1 MVSVISLR
9 SLNQPHKDPCSTTKK
24 GTYPLSTTDA
34 TPGSIPSSAL
44 ALLRDT
50 WLDSSSLSNSPS
62 HVFLRLISAMSESTE
77 SKSRGPLGRVV
88 VIGGNGFLGHHIV
101 NQAIESWTTTA
112 VFGVDLRCER
122 NRNPAAEY
130 RECDI
135 TDPER
140 LLSLIEELKP
150 DVVIHTAS
158 PVANNPKIGNDIFK
172 KVNVD
177 GTQSVVDACEKAGV
191 KALVYTSSA
200 SVISDNVTDLLNA
213 DERWPLIRGD
223 QQTEYYSE
231 TKAAAEEL
239 VLKANRKDDSK
250 LLTCA
255 IRPAGIFGEG
265 DVQTLAGILNVYKRG
280 KQNVQVGNNDN
291 LFDFTYVGNVAHS
304 HLLAAQLL
312 LVTAASPTV
321 PLDHER
327 VDGEAFFITNDEP
340 VYFWDFARAIWHT
353 AGYNK
358 GKEGTWTLPRELGIG
373 LGFISEVFGTILGKT
388 PTLTRKAII
397 MSSMTRYYNITKAK
411 RVLRYKP
418 LWTLQ
423 EGINRGVEWF
433 AEQDRQQAAAAK
445 A

>member
-1 MVSVISLR
+1 M
-9 SLNQPHKDPCSTTKK
+9 
-24 GTYPLSTTDA
+24 A
-34 TPGSIPSSAL
+34 
-44 ALLRDT
+44 
-50 WLDSSSLSNSPS
+50 DSS
-62 HVFLRLISAMSESTE
+62 ET
-77 SKSRGPLGRVV
+77 KSRGPLGRVV

-101 NQAIESWTTTA
+101 NQALESWTTSA
-112 VFGVDLRCER
+112 VIGVDLRCER

-177 GTQSVVDACEKAGV
+177 GTQAVVDACQQAGV

-200 SVISDNVTDLLNA
+200 SVTSDNSTDLLNA
-213 DERWPLIRGD
+213 DERWPLIRGE

-239 VLKANRKDDSK
+239 VLKANRQDDYK

-265 DVQTLAGILNVYKRG
+265 DVQTLAGMLNAYKRG
-280 KQNVQVGNNDN
+280 KHTVQVGSNENI
-291 LFDFTYVGNVAHS
+291 FDFTYVGNVAHS

-312 LVTAASPTV
+312 LVTAASPTI

-340 VYFWDFARAIWHT
+340 VYFWDFARAIWRA
-353 AGYNK
+353 AGNEK
-358 GKEGTWTLPRELGIG
+358 GKEGNWTLPRDLGIAF
-373 LGFISEVFGTILGKT
+373 GFISEVLASIMGKDA
-388 PTLTRKAII
+388 TLTRKAII
-397 MSSMTRYYNITKAK
+397 MSCMTRYYNITKAK

-423 EGINRGVEWF
+423 EGINRGVDWF
-433 AEQDRQQAAAAK
+433 LEQDKLQAAAVK